1 MAADA
6 SIVAR
11 IGGDASG
18 LVASLDKAKGAVQ
31 QFGKGVGE
39 IAEGIGRKFEFRD
52 IARTL
57 STALGLSLTSI
68 ADKVAR
74 FYVGL
79 GKEEE
84 AFLERMVESTGKAAE
99 AQEEQLKRVRAA
111 QEKYERERAE
121 NIEKQRT
128 VYLNA
133 IEDGKKLDAE
143 KAAAQAKLEEDA
155 GFAADLEWVKEQD
168 RIAAEK
174 KLKAQQIEEL
184 KAIEIKA
191 NEELAAIEQ
200 ARIDEKFKSLAA
212 QWKGF
217 IVSLTRTGRS
227 DTELSDR
234 ELERKRDTI
243 KKDLSEIERK
253 QRETGQYN
261 GSSYFQ
267 NLELNSVNQELAL
280 RQKVKQYTATFGED
294 RAFQMLPGV
303 TEQRFS
309 QITGTQTQQDKT
321 NLLLEQIKKRLEGG
335 IPTLQVN
342 SVVTTGS

>member
-18 LVASLDKAKGAVQ
+18 LVASLDKAKGAVR
-31 QFGKGVGE
+31 QFGDGVGK
-39 IAEGIGRKFEFRD
+39 IADGIAKKFEFRD
-52 IARTL
+52 VARTLATALGINLQNIANQVARFVIGFTEGAEKALEETIART
-57 STALGLSLTSI
+57 
-68 ADKVAR
+68 
-74 FYVGL
+74 
-79 GKEEE
+79 
-84 AFLERMVESTGKAAE
+84 
-99 AQEEQLKRVRAA
+99 
-111 QEKYERERAE
+111 
-121 NIEKQRT
+121 
-128 VYLNA
+128 
-133 IEDGKKLDAE
+133 E
-143 KAAAQAKLEEDA
+143 KAADNQERQLERARALKKSAQDEYRKLLEDEEALLLKFRLAEQDRQRDLARQKMKAEEDA

-294 RAFQMLPGV
+294 RAFKMLPGV

-321 NLLLEQIKKRLEGG
+321 NLLLEQIKRRLEGG